1 MLPGMAVVGTVQVL
15 TSFPTECYHQNDFLL
30 VFHTLSREGVTMKLT
45 GAEIFVECLKREGV
59 KTLFALPGGVVLKI
73 FDVLYQQKGLDVI
86 LTRHEQGAGHM
97 AEGYAKAT
105 GRPGVALVTSGPG
118 MSNVVTAL
126 VDAYMDSVPLV
137 CFSGQVSTN
146 MIGNDAFQEADNI
159 GLSRPCTK
167 YNFLV
172 KDVNDLAVTIKEAF
186 YIATTGR
193 PGPVLVDIPKDVSMN
208 KADFTYPG
216 SVSIRG
222 YNPTYE
228 GNKWQ
233 IKQAAEAIAK
243 AKKPILYIG
252 GGVVFSG
259 ASEEVRELAEM
270 CQIPVD
276 MTLMALGAFP
286 GEHPLSMGMMGMHG
300 TYWANMAVHYSDLV
314 IAVGAR
320 FDDRVTGKVSEF
332 CPHAK
337 IIHIDIDP
345 TSIKKNIHVDIPIVG
360 DCKRVLRELI
370 QVLKATVN
378 GEQKDLRKPWW
389 NQIHEWQR
397 AHPLTY
403 NQDPNGPIKPQH
415 AIKRLYE
422 LTKDRAPIVSTDVGQ
437 HQMWSAQYFKLS
449 SPRRW
454 LTSGGLG
461 TMGFGFPAAMGAQAA
476 FPDKLVLC
484 VAGDGSV
491 QMNMQEMATAVV
503 HKLPVK
509 VIVINNRFH
518 GMVRQW
524 QDLFYE
530 GRYSSS
536 DLSTTP
542 DFVKLA
548 EAYGA
553 VGLRAQNVSDLDA
566 VIKEAI
572 ATDGPVI
579 VDVPVYPYE
588 NCYPMIPAGGCNHEM
603 ILADSPEL
611 KKKMEANGKVTPED
625 KDTVLTA

>member
-1 MLPGMAVVGTVQVL
+1 
-15 TSFPTECYHQNDFLL
+15 
-30 VFHTLSREGVTMKLT
+30 MKLT
-45 GAEIFVECLKREGV
+45 GAEIFLECLKREGV
-59 KTLFALPGGVVLKI
+59 KTVFALPGGVVLKI
-73 FDVLYQQKGLDVI
+73 FDVLHQQKDIEIV

-105 GRPGVALVTSGPG
+105 GKPGVALVTSGPG
-118 MSNVVTAL
+118 MSNVITAL

-137 CFSGQVSTN
+137 CFSGQVPTS

-172 KDVNDLAVTIKEAF
+172 KDVNDLAATVKEAF

-208 KADFTYPG
+208 KADFRYPA
-216 SVSIRG
+216 SVSMRG

-243 AKKPILYIG
+243 ARKPILYVG

-259 ASEEVRELAEM
+259 ASEELVELAEM

-345 TSIKKNIHVDIPIVG
+345 TSIKKNIQVDIPIVG

-370 QVLKATVN
+370 HVLKATVN
-378 GEQKDLRKPWW
+378 GDQKDLRKPWW
-389 NQIHEWQR
+389 DQINEWR
-397 AHPLTY
+397 HAHPLAY
-403 NQDPNGPIKPQH
+403 DQDPHGAIKPQH
-415 AIKRLYE
+415 VIRRLYE
-422 LTKDRAPIVSTDVGQ
+422 LTKDRDPIVATDVGQ
-437 HQMWSAQYFKLS
+437 HQMWSAQYFKLAK
-449 SPRRW
+449 PRRW

-476 FPDKLVLC
+476 YRDRLVLC
-484 VAGDGSV
+484 IAGDGSV

-509 VIVINNRFH
+509 IFVINNRFH

-530 GRYSSS
+530 GRYASSY
-536 DLSTTP
+536 LGVTP

-553 VGLRAQNVSDLDA
+553 VGLRAEKVSDLDS
-566 VIKEAI
+566 VIKEAVGN
-572 ATDGPVI
+572 DKPVV
-579 VDVPVYPYE
+579 VDVMVDQYE

-603 ILADSPEL
+603 ILADPPEL
-611 KKKMEANGKVTPED
+611 KKKQGAADKVSAEGQ
-625 KDTVLTA
+625 DTVLTA

>member
-1 MLPGMAVVGTVQVL
+1 
-15 TSFPTECYHQNDFLL
+15 
-30 VFHTLSREGVTMKLT
+30 MKLT
-45 GAEIFVECLKREGV
+45 GAEIFLECLKKEGV
-59 KTLFALPGGVVLKI
+59 KTIFALPGGVVLKI
-73 FDVLYQQKGLDVI
+73 FDVLHQQKDIQVV

-105 GRPGVALVTSGPG
+105 GKAGVALVTSGPG
-118 MSNVVTAL
+118 MTNVITAL
-126 VDAYMDSVPLV
+126 ADAYMDSVPLV
-137 CFSGQVSTN
+137 CFSGQVPTSL
-146 MIGNDAFQEADNI
+146 IGNDAFQEADNM

-172 KDVNDLAVTIKEAF
+172 KDVNDLAMTIKEAF
-186 YIATTGR
+186 YVATTGR

-208 KADFTYPG
+208 KAEFKYPA
-216 SVSIRG
+216 SVSIRS

-233 IKQAAEAIAK
+233 IKQAADLIAK
-243 AKKPILYIG
+243 SRKPVLYIG

-259 ASEEVRELAEM
+259 ASQEVIELAEM
-270 CQIPVD
+270 CQLPVD
-276 MTLMALGAFP
+276 STLMALGGFP
-286 GEHPLSMGMMGMHG
+286 GEHPLSMGMLGMHG
-300 TYWANMAVHYSDLV
+300 TYWANMAIHYSDLV

-337 IIHIDIDP
+337 VIHIDIDP
-345 TSIKKNIHVDIPIVG
+345 TSIRKNVNVDVPIVG
-360 DCKRVLRELI
+360 DCKTVLRELI
-370 QVLKATVN
+370 QTLRATVN
-378 GEQKDLRKPWW
+378 GEQKALRKPWW
-389 NQIHEWQR
+389 DQINEWKQ
-397 AHPLTY
+397 AHPLAY
-403 NQDPNGPIKPQH
+403 EQDPNGPIKPQH
-415 AIKRLYE
+415 VIKRLYE
-422 LTKDRAPIVSTDVGQ
+422 LTKDRDPIVSTDVGQ
-437 HQMWSAQYFKLS
+437 HQMWTAQYFKLS
-449 SPRRW
+449 QPNRW

-491 QMNMQEMATAVV
+491 QMNTQELATAVV
-503 HKLPVK
+503 NKLPVK
-509 VIVINNRFH
+509 VIVINNRYH

-530 GRYSSS
+530 GRYASSYL
-536 DLSTTP
+536 DVYP

-553 VGLRAQNVSDLDA
+553 VGLRATKVSELDG

-572 ATDGPVI
+572 AIDKPVFL
-579 VDVPVYPYE
+579 DVPVYQYE

-603 ILADSPEL
+603 ILSDTPEL
-611 KKKMEANGKVTPED
+611 KEKLKAGKPGTPVAGED
-625 KDTVLTA
+625 KDTILTA

>member
-1 MLPGMAVVGTVQVL
+1 L
-15 TSFPTECYHQNDFLL
+15 H
-30 VFHTLSREGVTMKLT
+30 
-45 GAEIFVECLKREGV
+45 
-59 KTLFALPGGVVLKI
+59 
-73 FDVLYQQKGLDVI
+73 QQKGLDVI

-105 GRPGVALVTSGPG
+105 GQPGVALVTSGPG

-137 CFSGQVSTN
+137 CFSGQVSTS

-186 YIATTGR
+186 YVATTGR

-208 KADFTYPG
+208 KADFTYPE

-222 YNPTYE
+222 YNPTYD

-233 IKQAAEAIAK
+233 IKQAAEAISK
-243 AKKPILYIG
+243 AKKPVLYIG

-259 ASEEVRELAEM
+259 ASEEVRELAEL

-378 GEQKDLRKPWW
+378 GDQKDLRKPWW
-389 NQIHEWQR
+389 DQINEWRQ
-397 AHPLTY
+397 AHPLSY
-403 NQDPNGPIKPQH
+403 EQDPNGPIKPQH

-422 LTKDRAPIVSTDVGQ
+422 LTKDRDPIVSTDVGQ

-449 SPRRW
+449 KPRRW

-503 HKLPVK
+503 SKLPVK

-530 GRYSSS
+530 GRYASSFL
-536 DLSTTP
+536 DTTP

-553 VGLRAQNVSDLDA
+553 VGLRAQKVSDLDA
-566 VIKEAI
+566 VLKEAI
-572 ATDGPVI
+572 AIDKPVI

-588 NCYPMIPAGGCNHEM
+588 NCYPMIPAGGSNHEM
-603 ILADSPEL
+603 ILTDPPEL
-611 KKKMEANGKVTPED
+611 KKKMGAKDKVTPED
-625 KDTVLTA
+625 KDTVVTA

>member
-1 MLPGMAVVGTVQVL
+1 
-15 TSFPTECYHQNDFLL
+15 
-30 VFHTLSREGVTMKLT
+30 MKLT
-45 GAEIFVECLKREGV
+45 GAEIFLECLKREGV
-59 KTLFALPGGVVLKI
+59 KTVFALPGGVVLKI
-73 FDVLYQQKGLDVI
+73 FDVLHQQKDIEIV

-105 GRPGVALVTSGPG
+105 GKPGVALVTSGPG
-118 MSNVVTAL
+118 MSNVITAL

-137 CFSGQVSTN
+137 CFSGQVPTS

-172 KDVNDLAVTIKEAF
+172 KDVNDLAATVKEAF

-208 KADFTYPG
+208 RADFRYPA
-216 SVSIRG
+216 SVSMRG

-243 AKKPILYIG
+243 ARKPILYVG

-259 ASEEVRELAEM
+259 ASEELVELAEM

-345 TSIKKNIHVDIPIVG
+345 TSIKKNIQVDIPIVG

-370 QVLKATVN
+370 HVLKATVN
-378 GEQKDLRKPWW
+378 GDQKDLRKPWW
-389 NQIHEWQR
+389 DQINEWR
-397 AHPLTY
+397 LAHPLAY
-403 NQDPNGPIKPQH
+403 DQDPHGAIKPQH
-415 AIKRLYE
+415 VIRRLYE
-422 LTKDRAPIVSTDVGQ
+422 LTKDRDPIVATDVGQ
-437 HQMWSAQYFKLS
+437 HQMWSAQYFKLAK
-449 SPRRW
+449 PRRW

-476 FPDKLVLC
+476 YRDRLVLC
-484 VAGDGSV
+484 IAGDGSV

-509 VIVINNRFH
+509 VFVINNRFH

-530 GRYSSS
+530 GRYASSY
-536 DLSTTP
+536 LGVTP

-553 VGLRAQNVSDLDA
+553 VGLRAEKVSDLDS
-566 VIKEAI
+566 VIKEA
-572 ATDGPVI
+572 TGNDKPVV
-579 VDVPVYPYE
+579 VDVMVDQYE

-603 ILADSPEL
+603 ILADPPEL
-611 KKKMEANGKVTPED
+611 KKKQGAADKVSAEGQ
-625 KDTVLTA
+625 DTVLTA

>member
-1 MLPGMAVVGTVQVL
+1 
-15 TSFPTECYHQNDFLL
+15 
-30 VFHTLSREGVTMKLT
+30 MKLT
-45 GAEIFVECLKREGV
+45 GAEIFVEALKREGV
-59 KTLFALPGGVVLKI
+59 KSLFALPGGVVLKI
-73 FDVLYQQKGLDVI
+73 FDVLHQQKDIEVI

-105 GRPGVALVTSGPG
+105 GKPGVALVTSGPG

-137 CFSGQVSTN
+137 CFSGQVPTS

-186 YIATTGR
+186 YVATTGR
-193 PGPVLVDIPKDVSMN
+193 PGPVLVDIPKDVSMDR
-208 KADFTYPG
+208 ADFRYPE

-222 YNPTYE
+222 YNPTYD

-243 AKKPILYIG
+243 ARKPILYVG
-252 GGVVFSG
+252 GGVIFSG
-259 ASEEVRELAEM
+259 ASEELIELAEM
-270 CQIPVD
+270 AQIPVD
-276 MTLMALGAFP
+276 MTLMGLGGFP

-337 IIHIDIDP
+337 VIHIDIDP
-345 TSIKKNIHVDIPIVG
+345 TSIRKNVHVDIPIVG
-360 DCKRVLRELI
+360 DCKRVLKELI
-370 QVLKATVN
+370 HILRATVN
-378 GEQKDLRKPWW
+378 GDQKDLRKPWW
-389 NQIHEWQR
+389 DQIQEWQR

-403 NQDPNGPIKPQH
+403 EQDPHAAIKPQH
-415 AIKRLYE
+415 VIKRLYE
-422 LTKDRAPIVSTDVGQ
+422 LTKDRDPIVATDVGQ
-437 HQMWSAQYFKLS
+437 HQMWTAQYFRLAK
-449 SPRRW
+449 PRRW

-476 FPDKLVLC
+476 FRNKLVLC
-484 VAGDGSV
+484 VSGDGSL
-491 QMNMQEMATAVV
+491 QMNTQELATAVV

-509 VIVINNRFH
+509 VVIINNRFH

-530 GRYSSS
+530 RRYASSYL
-536 DLSTTP
+536 DVTP

-553 VGLRAQNVSDLDA
+553 VGLRSSKVSELD
-566 VIKEAI
+566 EAI
-572 ATDGPVI
+572 REALAVDKPVFL
-579 VDVPVYPYE
+579 DVPVDQYE

-603 ILADSPEL
+603 ILADPPEL
-611 KKKMEANGKVTPED
+611 KKKNVGGQAARED
-625 KDTVLTA
+625 KDTVVTA

>member
-1 MLPGMAVVGTVQVL
+1 
-15 TSFPTECYHQNDFLL
+15 
-30 VFHTLSREGVTMKLT
+30 MKLT
-45 GAEIFVECLKREGV
+45 GAEIFLESLRKEGV

-73 FDVLYQQKGLDVI
+73 FDVLYQQNDIQVI

-105 GRPGVALVTSGPG
+105 GKPGVALVTSGPG

-126 VDAYMDSVPLV
+126 VDASMDSVPIV
-137 CFSGQVSTN
+137 VFSGQVPTPL
-146 MIGNDAFQEADNI
+146 IGNDAFQEADNI

-193 PGPVLVDIPKDVSMN
+193 PGPVLVDIPKDVSN
-208 KADFTYPG
+208 NRTEFKYPA

-233 IKQAAEAIAK
+233 IKQAADAILK
-243 AKKPILYIG
+243 ARKPILYIG

-259 ASEEVRELAEM
+259 ASEEVIELAEM
-270 CQIPVD
+270 MQIPVD

-345 TSIKKNIHVDIPIVG
+345 TSIRKNIHVDIPIVG
-360 DCKRVLRELI
+360 DCKRVLRELN
-370 QVLKATVN
+370 QFLRNGVN
-378 GEQKDLRKPWW
+378 GELRELRKPWMD
-389 NQIHEWQR
+389 QIHEWRQ
-397 AHPLTY
+397 AHPLRY
-403 NQDPNGPIKPQH
+403 EQDADGQIKPQH
-415 AIKRLYE
+415 VIKRLYE
-422 LTKDRAPIVSTDVGQ
+422 LTKDRDPIVSTDVGQ
-437 HQMWSAQYFKLS
+437 HQMWSAQYFKLAK
-449 SPRRW
+449 PRRW

-461 TMGFGFPAAMGAQAA
+461 TMGFGLPAAMGAQAA

-491 QMNMQEMATAVV
+491 QMNVQELATAVV
-503 HKLPVK
+503 NKLPVK
-509 VIVINNRFH
+509 VVIINNRYH

-530 GRYSSS
+530 GRYASSYL
-536 DLSTTP
+536 DTVP

-553 VGLRAQNVSDLDA
+553 VGLRATKVSEVDD

-572 ATDGPVI
+572 AADKPVI
-579 VDVPVYPYE
+579 LDVPVYPYE

-603 ILADSPEL
+603 ILSDPPDL
-611 KKKMEANGKVTPED
+611 KKKQAAPTGVPGED

>member
-1 MLPGMAVVGTVQVL
+1 
-15 TSFPTECYHQNDFLL
+15 
-30 VFHTLSREGVTMKLT
+30 MKLT
-45 GAEIFVECLKREGV
+45 GAEIFLESLKREGV

-73 FDVLYQQKGLDVI
+73 FDILHQQQDIRVI
-86 LTRHEQGAGHM
+86 LGRHEQAVGHM

-105 GRPGVALVTSGPG
+105 GKAGVALVTSGPG
-118 MSNVVTAL
+118 KTNVITAL
-126 VDAYMDSVPLV
+126 ADAYMDSVPLV
-137 CFSGQVSTN
+137 CFSGQVPTSL
-146 MIGNDAFQEADNI
+146 IGNDAFQEADNV

-193 PGPVLVDIPKDVSMN
+193 PGPVLVDIPKDVSMA
-208 KADFTYPG
+208 KADFKYPS

-222 YNPTYE
+222 YNPTYD

-233 IKQAAEAIAK
+233 VKQAADAILK
-243 AKKPILYIG
+243 SRKPILYVG

-259 ASEEVRELAEM
+259 ASEELLELAELV
-270 CQIPVD
+270 QIPVD

-286 GEHPLSMGMMGMHG
+286 GEHPLSLGMMGMHG
-300 TYWANMAVHYSDLV
+300 TYAANMAVHYSDLV

-337 IIHIDIDP
+337 IVHIDIDP
-345 TSIKKNIHVDIPIVG
+345 TSIRKNIQVDIPIVG
-360 DCKRVLRELI
+360 DCKRVLKELNH
-370 QVLKATVN
+370 LLRATVN
-378 GEQKDLRKPWW
+378 GEQKELRKPWW
-389 NQIHEWQR
+389 DQIREWQQ
-397 AHPLTY
+397 AHPLRY
-403 NQDPNGPIKPQH
+403 DQQAQGPIKPQQV
-415 AIKRLYE
+415 IKRLYE
-422 LTKDRAPIVSTDVGQ
+422 LTKDRDPIVSTDVGQ
-437 HQMWSAQYFKLS
+437 HQMWSAQYFKL
-449 SPRRW
+449 PKPCRW

-461 TMGFGFPAAMGAQAA
+461 TMGFGFPAALGAQAA
-476 FPDKLVLC
+476 YPDRLVLC

-491 QMNMQEMATAVV
+491 QMNIQELATAVV
-503 HKLPVK
+503 SKLPVK
-509 VIVINNRFH
+509 VVIINNRYH

-530 GRYSSS
+530 GRYASSYL
-536 DLSTTP
+536 DVVP

-553 VGLRAQNVSDLDA
+553 VGLRAEKVAELDDVLREAVSSD
-566 VIKEAI
+566 K
-572 ATDGPVI
+572 PVI
-579 VDVPVYPYE
+579 VDVPVDQYE

-603 ILADSPEL
+603 ILEDPPEV
-611 KKKMEANGKVTPED
+611 KKKQAGVPVAGED

>member
-1 MLPGMAVVGTVQVL
+1 
-15 TSFPTECYHQNDFLL
+15 
-30 VFHTLSREGVTMKLT
+30 MKLT

-73 FDVLYQQKGLDVI
+73 FDVLHQQKGLNVI

-105 GRPGVALVTSGPG
+105 GQPGVALVTSGPG

-137 CFSGQVSTN
+137 CFSGQVSTS

-186 YIATTGR
+186 YVATTGR

-222 YNPTYE
+222 YNPTYD

-233 IKQAAEAIAK
+233 IKQAAEAISK
-243 AKKPILYIG
+243 AKKPVLYIG

-259 ASEEVRELAEM
+259 ASEEVRELAEL

-286 GEHPLSMGMMGMHG
+286 GEHPQSMGMMGMHG

-378 GEQKDLRKPWW
+378 GDQKGLRKPWW
-389 NQIHEWQR
+389 DQINEWRQ
-397 AHPLTY
+397 AHPLAY
-403 NQDPNGPIKPQH
+403 DQDSNGAIKPQH

-422 LTKDRAPIVSTDVGQ
+422 LTKDRDPIVSTDVGQ

-449 SPRRW
+449 KPRRW

-484 VAGDGSV
+484 IAGDGSV

-503 HKLPVK
+503 SKLPVK

-530 GRYSSS
+530 GRYASSFL
-536 DLSTTP
+536 DATP

-553 VGLRAQNVSDLDA
+553 VGLRAHKVSELDA
-566 VIKEAI
+566 VLKEAI
-572 ATDGPVI
+572 DIDKPVI

-603 ILADSPEL
+603 ILADPPEL
-611 KKKMEANGKVTPED
+611 KKKMGASDKVTPED
-625 KDTVLTA
+625 KDTVVTA

>member
-1 MLPGMAVVGTVQVL
+1 
-15 TSFPTECYHQNDFLL
+15 
-30 VFHTLSREGVTMKLT
+30 MKLT

-553 VGLRAQNVSDLDA
+553 VGLRAQKVSDLDA

-603 ILADSPEL
+603 ILADSAEL

>member
-1 MLPGMAVVGTVQVL
+1 
-15 TSFPTECYHQNDFLL
+15 
-30 VFHTLSREGVTMKLT
+30 MKFT
-45 GAEIFVECLKREGV
+45 GAEIFVESLKREGV

-137 CFSGQVSTN
+137 CFSGQVSTG

-222 YNPTYE
+222 YNPTYD

-243 AKKPILYIG
+243 AKKPVLYIG

-259 ASEEVRELAEM
+259 ASEEVRQLAEM

-378 GEQKDLRKPWW
+378 GDQKDLRKPWW
-389 NQIHEWQR
+389 DQINEWQR

-403 NQDPNGPIKPQH
+403 DQDPKGPIKPQH

-422 LTKDRAPIVSTDVGQ
+422 LTKDRDPIVSTDVGQ
-437 HQMWSAQYFKLS
+437 HQMWSAQYFKLP

-509 VIVINNRFH
+509 VIIINNRFH

-524 QDLFYE
+524 QDLFYD

-553 VGLRAQNVSDLDA
+553 VGLRAQKVSELDA

-572 ATDGPVI
+572 AINGPVI
-579 VDVPVYPYE
+579 VDIPVYPYE

-603 ILADSPEL
+603 ILSDPPEL
-611 KKKMEANGKVTPED
+611 KKKMGASDKVTPED
-625 KDTVLTA
+625 KDTVVTA